1 MGMAVLRQRRVAEAV
16 KDVKVEGPGAVPCT
30 LYFIQN
36 LWSWQGIF
44 WHWSSGSSSWTRM
57 LISSDY
63 AVDHDGMLS
72 FVCAGF
78 SQTQSRNLLT
88 HRKAELCS
96 NLPES

>member
-1 MGMAVLRQRRVAEAV
+1 
-16 KDVKVEGPGAVPCT
+16 
-30 LYFIQN
+30 
-36 LWSWQGIF
+36 
-44 WHWSSGSSSWTRM
+44 M